1 MDVSYRANYSG
12 YLLSIMQPFQNL
24 PYYAELSVPRTIG
37 VSASGVG
44 MYLKRL
50 KRISVAYP
58 EYKFRV
64 KRFSE
69 DGY

>member
-1 MDVSYRANYSG
+1 
-12 YLLSIMQPFQNL
+12 MQPFQNL